1 LVCFSRA
8 FRTRSMRSSM
18 QTPALS
24 KCRGLRSNSLQDE
37 FCLILREK
45 MRLLLY
51 LCDTDEPREV
61 LPAILG
67 PSS

>member
-1 LVCFSRA
+1 
-8 FRTRSMRSSM
+8 MRSSM

-51 LCDTDEPREV
+51 LCDTDEPWEV

-67 PSS
+67 ASS